1 LITSFKRPVALLSAL
16 LLTMFI
22 IAPVLAVAPAPGPF
36 ERTWARTDKP
46 VLDGLLARTWI
57 WGPDANTGV
66 LQEPYLQS
74 PGGERDV
81 QYYDK
86 SRMEINNPAAV
97 DDGLWY
103 VTNGLLVVELMSGM
117 MQVGDFQFEER
128 SPADINIVGDP
139 GYAETPTYADYAD
152 LRDDPAFAAGTVI
165 VATVD
170 GDGNVGSKNDLAQ
183 WNVTASE
190 LAPLTG
196 HRTASVF
203 WEFMNSSGI
212 VYQNGAFVTD
222 DLFLNP
228 YYATGYPIT
237 EAYWSQVML
246 AGSEQWVLT
255 QAFERRVLTYAPNN
269 NPGFQVEAGNV
280 GLHYYQWRYETPE
293 TGTLNVTTFQFNGTT
308 AQGSVLVE
316 AYLLES
322 GETCDDVTFGT
333 DSPTASGTTNA
344 TTGALSLA
352 DLDAGNYCV
361 GADFDGDGDAN
372 DDTALVVLAGGASVA
387 VSLVN
392 PDDGVISTVTVTV
405 IGDDDIVVGGA
416 TVNLYAGT
424 CDDLAGGA
432 TPVATAVT
440 AGAGT
445 VVLNVDDLDAGD
457 YCLVASNV
465 SGVIG
470 EADITL
476 PDDTEATI
484 GGMIGVTVTSTVGVN
499 EVQMLEASG
508 ATTGTFTLT
517 FDGQTTAALVYNAS
531 AAAIQSALENLSN
544 VEVGDVQ
551 VTGGPI
557 NTQDVTVTFM
567 GDLGLQNVPT
577 IVADTSNLDAADLSI
592 STTNVAEPG
601 VNEVQTLTPTGV
613 TAGTFTLTFN
623 GQTTAAIDW
632 DATAAEIETAL
643 NLLSTID
650 GDVDAS
656 GGPIDTAAVLIEFTG
671 DLGATN
677 VSPISVNNTGLT
689 GSIAATTTTQGFA
702 GVNEVQTIGATGA
715 VSGTFTLTFDGQTTG
730 NLPFNATAA
739 QIQAALEGLSNIDAG
754 EVAVAGGP
762 VNTTAVTITFTGD
775 LSATDVALITGN
787 DSLLLGSQIVVS
799 TTTQG
804 ASPVTQVVYVGS
816 AVAGGTFTLTY
827 EGQTTAPIAYNAT
840 AAQLEAALEALSNV
854 DNVAVTGNLGA
865 GASSTITFIDPTPPA
880 SLLVVNDTLIT

>member
-1 LITSFKRPVALLSAL
+1 LISSIKRPVALLSVL
-16 LLTMFI
+16 LLTMFV

-46 VLDGLLARTWI
+46 VADGVLARTWI
-57 WGPDANTGV
+57 WGPQANTGV
-66 LQEPYLQS
+66 MQEPYLQS

-81 QYYDK
+81 QYFDK
-86 SRMEINNPAAV
+86 SRMEINNPNAV
-97 DDGLWY
+97 DDGLWF

-152 LRDDPAFAAGTVI
+152 LRDNPAFAAGTVI
-165 VATVD
+165 VATID
-170 GDGNVGSKNDLAQ
+170 GDGNIGTNNDLAQ

-212 VYQNGAFVTD
+212 VYENGEFVND

-237 EAYWSQVML
+237 EAYWSRVML

-293 TGTLNVTTFQFNGTT
+293 TGALNVTTFEFDGTT

-316 AYLLES
+316 AYLLDN
-322 GETCDDVTFGT
+322 GETCDDVAFGT

-344 TTGALSLA
+344 ATGALSLS
-352 DLDAGNYCV
+352 DLDAGMYCV
-361 GADFDGDGDAN
+361 GADFDGDGIAN
-372 DDTALVVLAGGASVA
+372 DDTALVALAAGASVA

-392 PDDGVISTVTVTV
+392 PDDGTTNTLTVTV
-405 IGDDDIVVGGA
+405 IGDDDIVVAGA

-424 CDDLAGGA
+424 CDDLVGGA
-432 TPVATAVT
+432 TPVASAVT
-440 AGAGT
+440 AGAGI
-445 VVLNVDDLDAGD
+445 VILNVDDLDDGD

-465 SGVIG
+465 SGIIG
-470 EADITL
+470 EADVTL

-484 GGMIGVTVTSTVGVN
+484 GGMIGVVVTTPVGVN
-499 EVQMLEASG
+499 EVQVLEASG
-508 ATTGTFTLT
+508 ATSGTFTLT
-517 FDGQTTAALVYNAS
+517 FAGETTAPIMYNAS
-531 AAAIQSALENLSN
+531 AAAIQVALENLSN
-544 VEVGDVQ
+544 VGVGDVQ

-557 NTQDVTVTFM
+557 NTTDVTVTFM
-567 GDLGLQNVPT
+567 GGLGLQNVPT
-577 IVADTSNLDAADLSI
+577 IVADTSNLNDAELSI
-592 STTNVAEPG
+592 STTTIAEPG

-623 GQTTAAIDW
+623 GQTTAPIDW
-632 DATAAEIETAL
+632 DASAADIGAAL

-650 GDVDAS
+650 GDVVAG
-656 GGPIDTAAVLIEFTG
+656 GGPIDSAAVSIEFVG
-671 DLGATN
+671 DLAATN
-677 VSPISVNNTGLT
+677 VNPISVNNTNLT
-689 GSIAATTTTQGFA
+689 GTIAATTTTQGFA
-702 GVNEVQTIGATGA
+702 GVNEVQTIDATGA
-715 VSGTFTLTFDGQTTG
+715 VSGTFTLTFDGETT
-730 NLPFNATAA
+730 NALPFNAGAA
-739 QIQAALEGLSNIDAG
+739 QIQAALEGLANIGAG
-754 EVAVAGGP
+754 DVAVAGGP
-762 VNTTAVTITFTGD
+762 VNTTAVTITFTGNYA
-775 LSATDVALITGN
+775 ATNVALITGD
-787 DSLLLGSQIVVS
+787 DSLLLGSQIVVT

-816 AVAGGTFTLTY
+816 AVTGGTFTLTY
-827 EGQTTAPIAYNAT
+827 EGQTTAPVAHNAT
-840 AAQLEAALEALSNV
+840 AAQLEAALEALSNI

-865 GASSTITFIDPTPPA
+865 GASSTITFVDPSPPA
-880 SLLVVNDTLIT
+880 SLLVVDDTLIT